1 MPYEKISNNIAS
13 ALKVARTAKEL
24 TQEDFALVSSRTYL
38 STLERGM
45 KSPTLNKLEDLAQVL
60 EIHPLTLMALAY
72 LADPGHD
79 SPHQLLS
86 RISTEIDSVRLP

>member
-72 LADPGHD
+72 FYRGFL
-79 SPHQLLS
+79 
-86 RISTEIDSVRLP
+86 RR